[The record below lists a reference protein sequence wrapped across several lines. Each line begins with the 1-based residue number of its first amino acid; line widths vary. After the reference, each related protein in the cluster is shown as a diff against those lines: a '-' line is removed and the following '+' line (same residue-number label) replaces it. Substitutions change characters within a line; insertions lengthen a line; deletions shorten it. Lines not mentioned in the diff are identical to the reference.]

1 MHATVEIVSGLDVR
15 PTSPFPAPT
24 RQT

>member
-15 PTSPFPAPT
+15 PTSPVAAPT